1 MEVRKKGR
9 EGEKGGRIAFRG
21 RCAQHGLPTGER
33 VRAVYVDGEK
43 VRRKGA
49 GGDGETVGADYVCG
63 GVKIR
68 IGGGGKQ
75 AENQNVTSFR
85 IRS

>member
-1 MEVRKKGR
+1 M
-9 EGEKGGRIAFRG
+9 
-21 RCAQHGLPTGER
+21 
-33 VRAVYVDGEK
+33 RAVYVDGEK